1 MIDTTKIIGRYAP
14 SPTGDLHLGN
24 LRTALLAWLG
34 VRLQEGIFLM
44 RMDDLDQLRE
54 VDGSAAQILR
64 DIEWLGLDWD
74 GEVVYQSQRTELYQQ
89 AMQNLEAQELV
100 YPCFCS
106 RKDIQHAASAPH
118 AQYGLY
124 PGICT
129 QLDASAI
136 KLKQQKKSPAF
147 RVRVGTAEINFCDQC
162 LGDYR
167 DELRKSCGDFVIKR
181 ADGLFAYQ
189 LATAVDDIDQGVTEV
204 VRGADLIDSTARQ
217 IYLMNRLNTDF
228 SEPVYWHVP
237 LMLNDEGERMAKRD
251 GSLSIEEWRSSN
263 GTAAGLIG
271 FLAASINLI
280 DRPDAISA
288 QELLA
293 QLTLKKWQETMQIV
307 SPQ

>member
-14 SPTGDLHLGN
+14 SPTGALHIGN

-34 VRLQEGIFLM
+34 IRLQAGVFLM

-54 VDGSAAQILR
+54 VEGSAAQILR

-89 AMQNLEAQELV
+89 AMQGLTDQGLV

-106 RKDIQHAASAPH
+106 RKDIQEAASAPH
-118 AQYGLY
+118 AQHGLY
-124 PGICT
+124 PGTCA

-136 KLKQQKKSPAF
+136 ELKQQKKPPAY
-147 RVRVGTAEINFCDQC
+147 RVRVSGREISFCDQC
-162 LGDYR
+162 LGDYQ
-167 DELRKSCGDFVIKR
+167 DELEKSCGDFVIKR

-189 LATAVDDIDQGVTEV
+189 LATAVDDIEQGITDV

-217 IYLMNRLNTDF
+217 IYLMNHLNVNF
-228 SEPVYWHVP
+228 PEPIYWHVP
-237 LMLNDEGERMAKRD
+237 LMLNDEGDRMAKRD
-251 GSLSIEEWRSSN
+251 GSLSIEKWRSKN
-263 GTAAGLIG
+263 GNAAGLIG
-271 FLAASINLI
+271 FLAANINLI

-293 QLTLKKWQETMQIV
+293 QLTLKKWQEAMQIV